1 MTFWCGSG
9 SADPCLRLMDPE
21 SDLNPDPDAD
31 LHPATLVNDL
41 QEANKKLILF
51 IKFFCLLLFEGTFT
65 SFSKIKSVKEVKK
78 QEESKFFFLFCL
90 IIEGSGA
97 GSGFTPLTSRSESG
111 SRRPK
116 NMWI

>member
-1 MTFWCGSG
+1 MPLT
-9 SADPCLRLMDPE
+9 MD
-21 SDLNPDPDAD
+21 PDPDVD
-31 LHPATLVNDL
+31 SDPAIFGIDIQDINRKV
-41 QEANKKLILF
+41 IF
-51 IKFFCLLLFEGTFT
+51 SYKFFCLLFFEGTFT